1 MKEIR
6 VDENNLQTWID
17 VDVRM
22 PKPKQLVKVKVAD
35 YVDDYT
41 TNGYWND
48 QYLMWFSEE
57 NFCLN
62 DLVYA
67 WKSL

>member
-17 VDVRM
+17 VDVRT
-22 PKPKQLVKVKVAD
+22 PEPKQLVKVKVAD
-35 YVDDYT
+35 YVEDYT

-48 QYLMWFSEE
+48 QCLMWFSEE
-57 NFCLN
+57 NLCLN

-67 WKSL
+67 WKPL